1 MVSIGYT
8 GRPAPL
14 TVYYTDPLSDC
25 GFYVPALT
33 PQGHLA
39 IVGGSSKTDYDSD
52 NFTPTA
58 SAWLIPL
65 GQQDDTATAIAGGVS
80 ASALW
85 WWLVSFAVVVL
96 LAFLIIYKKKSRQ
109 GKGHHLYE
117 TNNTSDEELMQRICE
132 VIERDEQYLSPRLK
146 LSDIAAELGVS
157 VTAISDCISSQR
169 NFTFAQLIAEYR
181 VRYAQQLLADNPDMK
196 LSTVMTKSG
205 FTSETTFYRTFK
217 AVTGQS
223 PKATFK

>member
-1 MVSIGYT
+1 M
-8 GRPAPL
+8 
-14 TVYYTDPLSDC
+14 
-25 GFYVPALT
+25 
-33 PQGHLA
+33 
-39 IVGGSSKTDYDSD
+39 
-52 NFTPTA
+52 
-58 SAWLIPL
+58 
-65 GQQDDTATAIAGGVS
+65 
-80 ASALW
+80 
-85 WWLVSFAVVVL
+85 SFAVVVL

-132 VIERDEQYLSPRLK
+132 VIERDEQYLTPRLK

-205 FTSETTFYRTFK
+205 FTSETTFYRTYK

-223 PKATFK
+223 PKATIK